1 MNSNSAINLNQF
13 LINAHSTLIEWP
25 MSPPTLSRPKVN
37 TTADQS
43 KFIIDASCSLNGK
56 VRFVP
61 YSGHSE

>member
-1 MNSNSAINLNQF
+1 MSRVMKSEHVVNELISSMNFNQM
-13 LINAHSTLIEWP
+13 ADVASSTP
-25 MSPPTLSRPKVN
+25 RPKVN